1 MLNKLSKQ
9 LLGLFPDTEACPR
22 LNEEKTMKMA
32 RKAVALGAIG
42 IVGVLALAGCGR
54 TDETPTG
61 EGPSAAAIDDAPAT
75 GEITIWAMGEEG
87 ENLGDFADAFIEEN
101 PDATVTVTSIPWAD
115 VMTKYQTAVAAGT
128 VPDAIMIGSSL
139 LPSMVAAGG
148 LAPVPDGV
156 VDTAT
161 LNETAAESTTVEGV
175 SYAVP
180 WYVET
185 RVLYYRS
192 DLAEAVGLSAPTS
205 WDELTAFA
213 EGFTAEGAE
222 YGLQLPMGDA
232 EDSTQ
237 VVLPFYAQAGGE
249 VLNDAGD
256 AYAWDHDALV
266 AALEYYGSFFTGG
279 LAPLS
284 GYGDSQTAS
293 FTDGSNPAFISGP
306 WMVSVLADMK
316 DADWVAENVATV
328 PVPAGSSNNDSYLGG
343 GHLGVFADAKN
354 ADGAWK
360 LIRWLAEADTQEAWF
375 ELTSGL
381 PAVTSVLDGFTSD
394 PRVSVLGE
402 QLQNTVAPPSVPS
415 WDEMSAFIETEAE
428 KVANGSSAEDAATAI
443 EAKAE
448 SLGTGW

>member
-1 MLNKLSKQ
+1 
-9 LLGLFPDTEACPR
+9 
-22 LNEEKTMKMA
+22 MKMG
-32 RKAVALGAIG
+32 RKTIAIGAIG
-42 IVGVLALAGCGR
+42 IVGLLALSGCGR
-54 TDETPTG
+54 TDDAGTG
-61 EGPSAAAIDDAPAT
+61 GNAEATTIDDSPAT
-75 GEITIWAMGEEG
+75 GEINIWAMGEEG
-87 ENLGDFADAFIEEN
+87 ENLGDFSAAFTEAN
-101 PDATVTVTSIPWAD
+101 PDATVTVTTIPWAD

-156 VDTAT
+156 VDEST
-161 LNETAAESTTVEGV
+161 LNETAADSTVVDGV
-175 SYAVP
+175 SYGVP

-192 DLAEAVGLSAPTS
+192 DLAEAAGLSAPTT
-205 WDELTAFA
+205 WDEFTDFA
-213 EGFTAEGAE
+213 KGFTTAGAQ
-222 YGLQLPMGDA
+222 YGIQLPMGDA

-237 VVLPFYAQAGGE
+237 VILPYYAQAGGE

-266 AALEYYGSFFTGG
+266 QALEYYGSFFTEG

-284 GYGDSQTAS
+284 GYGDSQTAA
-293 FTDGSNPAFISGP
+293 FVDGSNPAFISGP
-306 WMVSVLADMK
+306 WMVSVLADMQ
-316 DADWVAENVATV
+316 DADWVEQNVATV
-328 PVPAGSSNNDSYLGG
+328 PVPAGADNNDSYLGG
-343 GHLGVFADAKN
+343 AHLGVFSDAKN

-360 LIRWLAEADTQEAWF
+360 LIRWLSEAQTQADWF
-375 ELTSGL
+375 D
-381 PAVTSVLDGFTSD
+381 VTSALPSVSSVFDEEPFTSN
-394 PRVSVLGE
+394 PRIEVLNE

-415 WDEMSAFIETEAE
+415 WDAMSAFIETEAE

-443 EAKAE
+443 ESKAE

>member
-1 MLNKLSKQ
+1 MNTALRMHTAPGS
-9 LLGLFPDTEACPR
+9 R
-22 LNEEKTMKMA
+22 A
-32 RKAVALGAIG
+32 RKALALGAIG
-42 IVGVLALAGCGR
+42 VVGVLALAGCGR
-54 TDETPTG
+54 TDEPTTG
-61 EGPSAAAIDDAPAT
+61 AGPSAGAIDDAPAT

-87 ENLGDFADAFIEEN
+87 ENLGDFADAFVEEN
-101 PDATVTVTSIPWAD
+101 PDASVTVTSIPWAD

-156 VDTAT
+156 VDAST
-161 LNETAAESTTVEGV
+161 LNETAAESVQVEGV

-192 DLAEAVGLSAPTS
+192 DLAEAAGVSAPTS

-213 EGFTAEGAE
+213 NGFRDEGAR
-222 YGLQLPMGDA
+222 YGIQLPMGDA

-237 VVLPFYAQAGGE
+237 VILPFYAQAGGT

-266 AALEYYGSFFTGG
+266 SALEYYGSFFTEG
-279 LAPLS
+279 LAPVS
-284 GYGDSQTAS
+284 GYGDSQTSA
-293 FTDGSNPAFISGP
+293 FVDGSNPAFISGP
-306 WMVSVLADMK
+306 WMISVLADME
-316 DADWVAENVATV
+316 DADWVAENVATA
-328 PVPAGSSNNDSYLGG
+328 PVPAGTANNDSYLGG

-360 LIRWLAEADTQEAWF
+360 LVKWLAEPETQEAWF

-381 PAVTSVLDGFTSD
+381 PAVTSVLDAEPFTSD
-394 PRVSVLGE
+394 ERISVLND

-443 EAKAE
+443 EAKAD

>member
-1 MLNKLSKQ
+1 
-9 LLGLFPDTEACPR
+9 
-22 LNEEKTMKMA
+22 MKMG
-32 RKAVALGAIG
+32 RKMIALGAIG
-42 IVGVLALAGCGR
+42 VVGMLALSGCGR
-54 TDETPTG
+54 TDDTPTG
-61 EGPSAAAIDDAPAT
+61 EGPSAEAIDDSPAT

-87 ENLGDFADAFIEEN
+87 ENLGDFADAFVADN

-156 VDTAT
+156 VDAAT
-161 LNETAAESTTVEGV
+161 LNETAEESTQVEGV

-192 DLAEAVGLSAPTS
+192 DLAEAAGMSAPTT
-205 WDELTAFA
+205 WDEFTAFA
-213 EGFTAEGAE
+213 EGFRSEGAQ
-222 YGLQLPMGDA
+222 YGIQLPMGDA

-237 VVLPFYAQAGGE
+237 VILPFYAQAGGE
-249 VLNDAGD
+249 VLNETGD
-256 AYAWDHDALV
+256 GYAWNHDALV
-266 AALEYYGSFFTGG
+266 AALDYYGSFFTDG
-279 LAPLS
+279 LAPTS
-284 GYGDSQTAS
+284 GYGDSQTSS
-293 FTDGSNPAFISGP
+293 FVDGSNPAFISGP
-306 WMVSVLADMK
+306 WMVSVLADME
-316 DADWVAENVATV
+316 DADWVADNVATV
-328 PVPAGSSNNDSYLGG
+328 PVPAGSANNDSYLGG

-360 LIRWLAEADTQEAWF
+360 LIRWLAQADTQESWF

-381 PAVTSVLDGFTSD
+381 PAVTSALEGFTSD
-394 PRVSVLGE
+394 PRVSVLND

>member
-1 MLNKLSKQ
+1 
-9 LLGLFPDTEACPR
+9 
-22 LNEEKTMKMA
+22 MKMG
-32 RKAVALGAIG
+32 RKVVALGAIG
-42 IVGVLALAGCGR
+42 VVGMLALAGCGR
-54 TDETPTG
+54 VDEAPTG
-61 EGPSAAAIDDAPAT
+61 EGPSSGALDDSPAT

-87 ENLGDFADAFIEEN
+87 ENLGDFADAFIEDN
-101 PDATVTVTSIPWAD
+101 PDASVTVTSIPWAD

-156 VDTAT
+156 VDSST
-161 LNETAAESTTVEGV
+161 LNETAAESVEVEGV
-175 SYAVP
+175 AYAVP

-192 DLAEAVGLSAPTS
+192 DLAEAAGMTAPTT
-205 WDELTAFA
+205 WEDFTGFA
-213 EGFTAEGAE
+213 EGFTAEGAR
-222 YGLQLPMGDA
+222 YGIQLPMGDA

-237 VVLPFYAQAGGE
+237 VILPFYAQAGGT

-266 AALEYYGSFFTGG
+266 AALEYYGSFFTEG
-279 LAPLS
+279 LAPTS
-284 GYGDSQTAS
+284 GYGDSQTSA
-293 FTDGSNPAFISGP
+293 FVDGSNPAFISGP
-306 WMVSVLADMK
+306 WMVSVLAELK

-328 PVPAGSSNNDSYLGG
+328 PVAAGSANNDSYLGG
-343 GHLGVFADAKN
+343 GHLGVFSDAKN

-360 LIRWLAEADTQEAWF
+360 LISWLAEADTQEAWF

-381 PAVTSVLDGFTSD
+381 PAVTSVLDAEPYASD
-394 PRVSVLGE
+394 QRVSVLND

-448 SLGTGW
+448 ALGTGW

>member
-1 MLNKLSKQ
+1 
-9 LLGLFPDTEACPR
+9 
-22 LNEEKTMKMA
+22 MKMG
-32 RKAVALGAIG
+32 RKVIALGAIG
-42 IVGVLALAGCGR
+42 VVAALALSGCGR
-54 TDETPTG
+54 ADDAQTGGPTAT
-61 EGPSAAAIDDAPAT
+61 EALDDAPAT
-75 GEITIWAMGEEG
+75 GEISIWAMGEEG
-87 ENLGDFADAFIEEN
+87 ENLGDFSKAFTDAN

-139 LPSMVAAGG
+139 LSSMVAAGG
-148 LAPVPDGV
+148 LAPVPEGV

-161 LNETAAESTTVEGV
+161 LNETAAESTMVEGV
-175 SYAVP
+175 AYAVP

-192 DLAEAVGLSAPTS
+192 DLAEAAGLSAPTT

-213 EGFTAEGAE
+213 EGFKGEGAQ

-237 VVLPFYAQAGGE
+237 VILPFYAQAGGS
-249 VLNDAGD
+249 VLNEAGD
-256 AYAWDHDALV
+256 AYAWDHEALV
-266 AALEYYGSFFTGG
+266 SALEYYGSFFTDG
-279 LAPLS
+279 LAPMS
-284 GYGDSQTAS
+284 GYGDSQTSA

-306 WMVSVLADMK
+306 WMVSVLADLE

-328 PVPAGSSNNDSYLGG
+328 PVPAGSANNDSYLGG
-343 GHLGVFADAKN
+343 GHLGVFSDAKN

-360 LIRWLAEADTQEAWF
+360 FIKWLSESDTQEAWF

-381 PAVTSVLDGFTSD
+381 PAVTSALDGFTSD
-394 PRVSVLGE
+394 ERVSVLND

>member
-1 MLNKLSKQ
+1 
-9 LLGLFPDTEACPR
+9 
-22 LNEEKTMKMA
+22 MKMG
-32 RKAVALGAIG
+32 RKMIALGAIG
-42 IVGVLALAGCGR
+42 VVGMLALSGCGR
-54 TDETPTG
+54 TDDTPTG
-61 EGPSAAAIDDAPAT
+61 EGPSAEAIDDSPAT

-87 ENLGDFADAFIEEN
+87 ENLGDFADAFVADN

-156 VDTAT
+156 VDAAT
-161 LNETAAESTTVEGV
+161 LNETAEESTQVEGV

-192 DLAEAVGLSAPTS
+192 DLAEAAGMSAPTT
-205 WDELTAFA
+205 WDEFTSFA
-213 EGFTAEGAE
+213 EGFRSEGAQ
-222 YGLQLPMGDA
+222 YGIQLPMGDA

-237 VVLPFYAQAGGE
+237 VILPFYAQAGGE

-256 AYAWDHDALV
+256 GYAWNHDALV
-266 AALEYYGSFFTGG
+266 AALDYYGSFFTDG
-279 LAPLS
+279 LAPTS
-284 GYGDSQTAS
+284 GYGDSQTSS
-293 FTDGSNPAFISGP
+293 FVDGSNPAFISGP
-306 WMVSVLADMK
+306 WMVSVLADME
-316 DADWVAENVATV
+316 DADWVADNVATV
-328 PVPAGSSNNDSYLGG
+328 PVPAGSANNDSYLGG

-360 LIRWLAEADTQEAWF
+360 LIRWLAQADTQEAWF
-375 ELTSGL
+375 ERTSGL
-381 PAVTSVLDGFTSD
+381 PAVTSALEGFTSD
-394 PRVSVLGE
+394 PRVSVLND

>member
-1 MLNKLSKQ
+1 MK
-9 LLGLFPDTEACPR
+9 
-22 LNEEKTMKMA
+22 KT
-32 RKAVALGAIG
+32 RRVVALGALG
-42 IVGVLALAGCGR
+42 MVGVLALAGCGR
-54 TDETPTG
+54 ADDAPTG
-61 EGPSAAAIDDAPAT
+61 SDAPSAQALDDGPAT

-87 ENLGDFADAFIEEN
+87 ENLGDFSESFTKAN
-101 PDATVTVTSIPWAD
+101 PDAKITVTTIPWAD

-156 VDTAT
+156 VDEST
-161 LNETAAESTTVEGV
+161 LNPTAAESTQVDGA

-192 DLAEAVGLSAPTS
+192 DLAEKAGLSAPTS
-205 WDELTAFA
+205 WEELTDFA
-213 EGFTAEGAE
+213 KGFTDAGAAH
-222 YGLQLPMGDA
+222 GIQLPMGDA

-237 VVLPFYAQAGGE
+237 VILPFYAQAGGE
-249 VLNDAGD
+249 VLNSAGD

-266 AALEYYGSFFTGG
+266 SALEYYASFFTDG

-284 GYGDSQTAS
+284 GYGDSQTAA

-316 DADWVAENVATV
+316 DADWVAQNVATV
-328 PVPAGSSNNDSYLGG
+328 PVPAGAANNDSYLGG

-360 LIRWLAEADTQEAWF
+360 FIKWLSQADTQKAWF
-375 ELTSGL
+375 DLTSDL
-381 PAVTSVLDGFTSD
+381 PAVTSVLDAEPYTSD
-394 PRVSVLGE
+394 ARISVLND
-402 QLQNTVAPPSVPS
+402 QLENTVAPPSVPS

-428 KVANGSSAEDAATAI
+428 KVANGSSADAAASAI

>member
-1 MLNKLSKQ
+1 M
-9 LLGLFPDTEACPR
+9 
-22 LNEEKTMKMA
+22 MKG
-32 RKAVALGAIG
+32 RKAIAFGAIG
-42 IVGVLALAGCGR
+42 VVGMLALAGCGR
-54 TDETPTG
+54 TDDAPAG
-61 EGPSAAAIDDAPAT
+61 DGPSAGAIDDAPAT

-87 ENLGDFADAFIEEN
+87 ENLGDFADAFIEDN
-101 PDATVTVTSIPWAD
+101 PDASVTVTTIPWAD

-156 VDTAT
+156 VDTST
-161 LNETAAESTTVEGV
+161 LNETAAESVEVEGTA
-175 SYAVP
+175 YAVP

-192 DLAEAVGLSAPTS
+192 DLAEAAGLSAPTS
-205 WDELTAFA
+205 WDDLTAFA
-213 EGFTAEGAE
+213 KGFTAEGAT
-222 YGLQLPMGDA
+222 YGIQLPMGDA

-249 VLNDAGD
+249 VLSDAGD
-256 AYAWDHDALV
+256 AYAWDQDTLAD
-266 AALEYYGSFFTGG
+266 ALEYYASFFTDG
-279 LAPLS
+279 LAPIS

-293 FTDGSNPAFISGP
+293 FVDGSNPAFISGP

-316 DADWVAENVATV
+316 DADWVADNVATV
-328 PVPAGSSNNDSYLGG
+328 PVPAGSANNDSYLGG
-343 GHLGVFADAKN
+343 GHLGVFSDAKN

-360 LIRWLAEADTQEAWF
+360 FISWLSEPDTQQAWF

-381 PAVTSVLDGFTSD
+381 PAVTSVLDAEPYASD
-394 PRVSVLGE
+394 PRVSVLNE

-428 KVANGSSAEDAATAI
+428 KVANGSSADDAAAAI
-443 EAKAE
+443 IAKAE